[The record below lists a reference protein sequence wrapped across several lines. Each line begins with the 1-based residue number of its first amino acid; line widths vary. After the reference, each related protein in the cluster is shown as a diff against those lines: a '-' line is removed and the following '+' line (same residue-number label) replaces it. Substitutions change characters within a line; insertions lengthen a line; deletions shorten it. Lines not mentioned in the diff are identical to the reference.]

1 MHPVSQFA
9 VVDEMLVRV
18 AEQGIFSD
26 FGETQLVEMLVDVPF
41 PNDIPVSFSRPIA
54 LICNPLTHENILI
67 NESIYPMAE
76 HFPHFLYG

>member
-1 MHPVSQFA
+1 MEAFVACIVPFVWSQKAHGVDVHPVSQFA

-41 PNDIPVSFSRPIA
+41 PNDIAFPVDFDEA
-54 LICNPLTHENILI
+54 VV
-67 NESIYPMAE
+67 
-76 HFPHFLYG
+76 